1 MAPSIVKEEPI
12 ALMSKKDRS
21 QQGKKS
27 AGVIEQSSDTKP
39 HRDRPE
45 KPAFRVFADRDFDE
59 GVAGHISEKNPIFGG
74 SFLMET
80 GLNPLSQHFSQIS
93 VSDLILINENG
104 DVVIGTKPVNSAAFA
119 IHPEIHKARPNV
131 SLACHACSV
140 SGKAFSVFDRTR
152 HDDPGRAA
160 LLQIPRRLQRIPR
173 ALGDG
178 KAVILQNHGLLT
190 VGESSVDEA
199 AFWFINLDNTCHA
212 QLLADAASAGTGHK
226 KIMIDEEEAEVTAK
240 QVGAQIR
247 GGDGLEFRR
256 REIVPKTLDILLW
269 VINPVKQKESNK
281 STEESKI

>member
-27 AGVIEQSSDTKP
+27 AGVIEQSPDTKP

-45 KPAFRVFADRDFDE
+45 QLAFRVFADRDFDE

-104 DVVIGTKPVNSAAFA
+104 DVVIGTEPVNSTAFA
-119 IHPEIHKARPNV
+119 IHSEIHKARPN
-131 SLACHACSV
+131 
-140 SGKAFSVFDRTR
+140 
-152 HDDPGRAA
+152 
-160 LLQIPRRLQRIPR
+160 R

-190 VGESSVDEA
+190 VEESSVDEA
-199 AFWFINLDNTCHA
+199 AFWFINLDKTCHA

-226 KIMIDEEEAEVTAK
+226 KIMIDEEEAEGKEKAFK
-240 QVGAQIR
+240 QHMARVWRGAIVWHI
-247 GGDGLEFRR
+247 GITEDGRIWIDGSEFRR